1 MIKIEGEWQPSF
13 DFVMCSPL
21 LEKDGPVLLIKNK
34 PPHGKP
40 IAIRRRFR
48 QLKMQTHA
56 KLSIADLTMSG
67 FAAGYVR
74 IFLEESCP
82 IIF

>member
-1 MIKIEGEWQPSF
+1 MRW
-13 DFVMCSPL
+13 
-21 LEKDGPVLLIKNK
+21 IKNK

-74 IFLEESCP
+74 IFLEEGSP
-82 IIF
+82 INF